1 MIHSK
6 TIIDL
11 LKKYDWTILEPH
23 IIYHYLN
30 EYSLDYKN
38 CEVLSN
44 YFDGFEL
51 NDDSYNLVSKI
62 SFESIKDLE
71 STLELLIPSSDKI
84 LNGAF
89 FTPSYIVDFIIN
101 TIQPKQ
107 NDKCIDPSCGGG
119 AFLIGLCDYYK
130 QNYNKSVSA
139 TIKENVFGSDIL
151 EYNITRSKIILS
163 IYGLHQGE
171 YIKEQDFNLICTDSL
186 KYSWEDTFD
195 CIVGNPPYVKFQD
208 LLDETRFFLVNNWRS
223 CQKGT
228 YNLYFAFFELGH
240 KLLSEKGKL
249 GYITPNNYFTSLAG
263 ECLRD
268 FFDITKCIY
277 KIVDFNSTKVFD
289 VQTYTAITFLNK
301 KENRNIEYDRI
312 EYGVKPFDY
321 LKNISFSI
329 SDYKELNTKKW
340 RLLKDD
346 EKENIHQIENIGTPI
361 KNLFS
366 INVGIATL
374 KDELFFIDIIQD
386 NGSIYTIDF
395 KGEKFE
401 IEKEITKSL
410 YKISDF
416 KSQEDIISNKRR
428 IIFPYC
434 VDGKTANIISE
445 DEIKIKYPLCYKYF
459 ISIKDKLLARNNGKI
474 YPFYAY
480 GRTQGLTKQGI
491 KLLTPT
497 FSQYPRF
504 LIVDDIEAL
513 FTNGYGIYFD
523 KQAQKNIFDDVHLL
537 SLEQNIDV
545 LQKVL
550 NSAIMDYYVK
560 KTSVSIE
567 GGYPCYQKN
576 FIEKF
581 TIPNLT
587 NDELSILRNL
597 SDKTDID
604 DFLIEKYQVNLFA
617 PNLVS

>member
-1 MIHSK
+1 MIHTK

-30 EYSLDYKN
+30 EYSLDYKKS
-38 CEVLSN
+38 EVLKN
-44 YFDGFEL
+44 YFEGFEL
-51 NDDSYNLVSKI
+51 NNNVYNLVSKI
-62 SFESIKDLE
+62 NFESIKDLE
-71 STLELLIPSSDKI
+71 NTLELLIPSSDRI
-84 LNGAF
+84 VNGAF
-89 FTPSYIVDFIIN
+89 FTPSYIVDYIIN

-130 QNYNKSVSA
+130 QNYNKSICA
-139 TIKENVFGSDIL
+139 TIRENVFGSDIL
-151 EYNITRSKIILS
+151 EYNIIRSKIILS
-163 IYGLHQGE
+163 IYGLHHDESIQE
-171 YIKEQDFNLICTDSL
+171 EDFNLICADSL
-186 KYSWEDTFD
+186 KHQWENTFD
-195 CIVGNPPYVKFQD
+195 CIIGNPPYVKFQD
-208 LLDETRFFLVNNWRS
+208 LLDETRTFLADNWRS

-228 YNLYFAFFELGH
+228 YNLYFAFFEVGYR
-240 KLLSEKGKL
+240 LLSENGKL

-268 FFDITKCIY
+268 FFDITKCVY
-277 KIVDFNSTKVFD
+277 KIVDFNSTKVFN

-301 KENRNIEYDRI
+301 AKNESIEYDRI
-312 EYGVKPFDY
+312 EHGVKPFDY

-329 SDYKELNTKKW
+329 SPYEELNTKKW
-340 RLLKDD
+340 RLLRQD
-346 EKENIHQIENIGTPI
+346 EKDNIYQIEHIGVPI
-361 KNLFS
+361 KKLFS

-374 KDELFFIDIIQD
+374 KDELFFINIIQD
-386 NGSIYTIDF
+386 NGLNYIIDF
-395 KGEKFE
+395 KGKKFE
-401 IEKEITKSL
+401 IEKEITKPL
-410 YKISDF
+410 FKISDF
-416 KSQEDIISNKRR
+416 KNQKDIVGNQRR
-428 IIFPYC
+428 IIFPYYI
-434 VDGKTANIISE
+434 DGKNAAIIDE
-445 DEIKIKYPLCYKYF
+445 DEMKVKYPQCYKYF
-459 ISIKDKLLARNNGKI
+459 AFIQDKLLARNEGKI

-504 LIVDDIEAL
+504 LIVDDIQAL

-523 KQAQKNIFDDVHLL
+523 KQTQKNIFDDIHPL

-550 NSAIMDYYVK
+550 NSVIMDYYVK

-581 TIPNLT
+581 TIPT
-587 NDELSILRNL
+587 FSDEELSILRNL
-597 SDKTDID
+597 TSVDEIN

-617 PNLVS
+617 PNLV